1 MWESKCARS
10 PLSFNIFISLSWCSK
25 MRKEMKD
32 VKMKMEETKLF
43 LFVDDEIVYV
53 DSFISILYLTGKN

>member
-1 MWESKCARS
+1 
-10 PLSFNIFISLSWCSK
+10 
-25 MRKEMKD
+25 MKD